1 MYVFLTAKIYPYEM
15 FCPIKFYLA
24 LYNYHENILFF
35 NELSNLVGY
44 MKVKTSHYNNL
55 LIDFI
60 VQAF

>member
-1 MYVFLTAKIYPYEM
+1 M